1 MKILICGDSFA
12 SDWTVK
18 YPDRTGW
25 PNLLAQHHDV
35 VNLAQAGCGEYK
47 ILLQLLSVDLDQ
59 FDQII
64 VSHTSPYRIYV
75 KTHPVH
81 AGDVL
86 HDQSDLIYADIKEH
100 SKTDKKLSGLID
112 YFENY
117 VDLSYLEFIHS
128 LIIKEIKTLLKGQ
141 NVLHLS
147 HQDILDLDPCIN
159 FSQVFRKH
167 AGLMNHYDDQ
177 GNFIV
182 YSQIAGFV

>member
-1 MKILICGDSFA
+1 MSKTITITHNSGFFSC
-12 SDWTVK
+12 
-18 YPDRTGW
+18 
-25 PNLLAQHHDV
+25 
-35 VNLAQAGCGEYK
+35 C
-47 ILLQLLSVDLDQ
+47 SV
-59 FDQII
+59 
-64 VSHTSPYRIYV
+64 R
-75 KTHPVH
+75 
-81 AGDVL
+81 L
-86 HDQSDLIYADIKEH
+86 HDIVNFINENKCLPDCVDSSNSYLWYKLPDEGDI
-100 SKTDKKLSGLID
+100 TFD